1 MARHCNCVYYQD
13 WHRTKKP
20 KLAVEGGGILPGVS
34 RAVAPFTLDASL
46 INPRN
51 NLSSNTGVVIAVNE
65 ESAPAS
71 LLQTVAPTPAQ
82 PLAGLP
88 FDEEAKLVYGVIL
101 SLRHLVKKLSGR
113 FDLCS

>member
-1 MARHCNCVYYQD
+1 MYYQD

-20 KLAVEGGGILPGVS
+20 KQAVEGGGILPGVS
-34 RAVAPFTLDASL
+34 RAVAPYTLDTGLTS
-46 INPRN
+46 PRN

-71 LLQTVAPTPAQ
+71 LLQTVAPPPVQ
-82 PLAGLP
+82 SSAGLP

-101 SLRHLVKKLSGR
+101 SLRNLVRKLSGR
-113 FDLCS
+113 FGLHSRIGNLV